1 MAAVDYFLKLD
12 GIAGESTDSKHKGE
26 IEVLSFSWG
35 AANLSTASTGGGGGS
50 GKVSLQDI
58 HVSKSFDKSSPLL
71 LQNCATGS
79 HIKSG
84 LITCRK
90 AGGGQLEFLK
100 ITLSDI
106 LVTGFNPGSN
116 PTDTGFS
123 ALQGDG
129 PTSDQFSLNFG
140 TIQFDYVA
148 QDGTAVSSGPI
159 PPTIP

>member
-35 AANLSTASTGGGGGS
+35 VSNAGSISAGS
-50 GKVSLQDI
+50 GKVSLQDF
-58 HVSKSFDKSSPLL
+58 HVSKNFDKSSPLL
-71 LQNCATGS
+71 LQNCATGQ
-79 HIKSG
+79 HIKTG
-84 LITCRK
+84 LLTCRQ

-106 LVTGFNPGSN
+106 LVTGFNPGAN

-123 ALQGDG
+123 ALQGDS
-129 PTSDQFSLNFG
+129 PTADQFSLNFA
-140 TIQFDYVA
+140 TIQFDYTA
-148 QDGTAVSSGPI
+148 DDGTQVSSGQI
-159 PPTIP
+159 PPTPS